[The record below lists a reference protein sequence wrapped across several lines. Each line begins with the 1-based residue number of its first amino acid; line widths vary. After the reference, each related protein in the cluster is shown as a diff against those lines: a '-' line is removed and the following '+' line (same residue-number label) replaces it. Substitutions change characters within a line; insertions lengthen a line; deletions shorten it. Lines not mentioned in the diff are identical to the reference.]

1 MIRMNGMQG
10 DDASP
15 PRGAAPDSSAR
26 PDSVPEVVARDLPE
40 SPLIDV
46 NQFAS
51 LLSCST
57 KHVRRMADAGRCPP
71 PIRLGSLI
79 RWNRK
84 VVDEWI
90 SAGCPPVRQVRLGG
104 RR

>member
-1 MIRMNGMQG
+1 MIRMNDMPTG
-10 DDASP
+10 DNSSRSGSEADCSTSSATSP
-15 PRGAAPDSSAR
+15 EGAAR
-26 PDSVPEVVARDLPE
+26 NLTE

-46 NQFAS
+46 NDFAA
-51 LLSCST
+51 LLSCSA

-71 PIRLGSLI
+71 PIRLGALM

-90 SAGCPPVRQVRLGG
+90 TAGCPPVRHTRIGG